1 METALAADVEKQLVD
16 FQTHPSRYQHWQLKF
31 DGPVATLLMDTKE
44 DGGIRPGYKLK
55 LNSYDLGV
63 DIELH
68 DALQRIRFEHP
79 EIRAVV
85 ITSAKQ
91 RVFCYGANIYMLGSS
106 SHAWKVNFCKFTNET
121 RNGIEDASRHSGL
134 KFIAACNGTT
144 AGGGYELALACD
156 EILLIDDRSSAV
168 SLPEVPLL
176 GVLPGTGGLTRVTD
190 KRKVRRD
197 LADIFCTTPEGVQGQ
212 RAKEWR
218 LVDEVVKPA
227 QWNDHIQKRAQELAN
242 QSERPQNERGI
253 ELTPLKREI
262 DERGYHYEFVDV
274 VFDREARTA
283 SITISAPESAAAK
296 TLTEIKPAGAKW
308 WPLQMARELD
318 DAILMLRTN
327 ELDLGLWLFKTRGSA
342 DAVWEIDRQLF
353 EHRSDWF
360 VREVI
365 GMLRRTFSR
374 LDVSSRSMYA
384 IIEENSCFVG
394 TLFELALAADRSYML
409 NLPDSP
415 DSVFVGLSEM
425 NFEPA
430 DGKQGSVGVAPFAS
444 AIGTARLSARFY
456 GDEGRLSELR
466 SQIGRRITAEDA
478 AELGL
483 VTAAPDDLD
492 WADELRLAIESRV
505 ALSPDALT
513 GLEANLRFPERET
526 MLTRIFGRLSAWQN
540 WIFIRPNAVGQ
551 TGALKVYGTGS
562 KAKFNWERV

>member
-1 METALAADVEKQLVD
+1 METALATDAEKQLVD

-31 DGPVATLLMDTKE
+31 DGSIATLLMDTKE

-63 DIELH
+63 DIELY
-68 DALQRIRFEHP
+68 DALQRLRFEHP
-79 EIRAVV
+79 EVRTVV

-91 RVFCYGANIYMLGSS
+91 RVFCSGANIYMLGAS

-121 RNGIEDASRHSGL
+121 RNGIEDASCNSGL

-218 LVDEVVKPA
+218 LVDDVVKPA
-227 QWNDHIQKRAQELAN
+227 QWSDHIHRRAEELAK
-242 QSERPQNERGI
+242 QSNRSQDAAGI
-253 ELTPLKREI
+253 ELIPLKREI
-262 DERGYHYEFVDV
+262 DERGYHYEYVEV
-274 VFDREARTA
+274 LFDREARTA
-283 SITISAPESAAAK
+283 TITAHAPQSVSAK
-296 TLTEIKPAGAKW
+296 TLNQIKSAGASW

-327 ELDLGLWLFKTRGSA
+327 ELELGLWLFKTKGNA
-342 DAVWEIDRQLF
+342 DAVLEIDRQLV
-353 EHRSDWF
+353 EHRADWF
-360 VREVI
+360 VGEVI
-365 GMLRRTFSR
+365 GMLRRTLAR

-409 NLPDSP
+409 NLPDNP
-415 DSVFVGLSEM
+415 ESVFVACSEM
-425 NFEPA
+425 NFDVTGEQGAATFPA
-430 DGKQGSVGVAPFAS
+430 LAS
-444 AIGTARLSARFY
+444 AAGTSRLAARFY
-456 GDEGRLSELR
+456 GDQQKLSELE
-466 SQIGRRITAEDA
+466 SHIGNKLNAEQA
-478 AELGL
+478 AEFGL

-492 WADELRLAIESRV
+492 WADELRLALESRV

-526 MLTRIFGRLSAWQN
+526 MFTRIFGRLSAWQN

-551 TGALKVYGTGS
+551 AGALKVYGTGS

>member
-1 METALAADVEKQLVD
+1 METALATDTEKQLVD

-31 DGPVATLLMDTKE
+31 DDQIATLLMDTKE

-79 EIRAVV
+79 EVCSVV

-91 RVFCYGANIYMLGSS
+91 RVFCSGANIYMLGSS

-121 RNGIEDASRHSGL
+121 RNGIEDASRNSGL

-218 LVDEVVKPA
+218 LVDDVIKPA
-227 QWNDHIQKRAQELAN
+227 QWNDHLQKRAQELAK
-242 QSERPQNERGI
+242 QSDRPHSETGI

-262 DERGYHYEFVDV
+262 DERGYHYEYVDV
-274 VFDREARTA
+274 VFDRDARTA
-283 SITISAPESAAAK
+283 SITVSAPGSAEAK
-296 TLTEIKPAGAKW
+296 TLAEIRSAGAGW

-318 DAILMLRTN
+318 DAILMLRAN
-327 ELDLGLWLFKTRGSA
+327 ELDLGLWLFKTSGNA
-342 DAVWEIDRQLF
+342 DAALEIDRQLF
-353 EHRSDWF
+353 EHRSNWF

-365 GMLRRTFSR
+365 GVLRRTLAR

-384 IIEENSCFVG
+384 VVEENSCFVG

-409 NLPDSP
+409 NLPDNP
-415 DSVFVGLSEM
+415 ESVFITLSEM
-425 NFEPA
+425 NFEVPSEKGA
-430 DGKQGSVGVAPFAS
+430 AAFPTLAS
-444 AIGTARLSARFY
+444 AAGISRLAARFY
-456 GDEGRLSELR
+456 GDQQKLSELR
-466 SQIGRRITAEDA
+466 SQVGNELPAEQA

-483 VTAAPDDLD
+483 VTVAPDDLD
-492 WADELRLAIESRV
+492 WADELRLAVESRV

-551 TGALKVYGTGS
+551 AGALKVYGSGS
-562 KAKFNWERV
+562 KAKFNWQRV

>member
-1 METALAADVEKQLVD
+1 MDTALAIDSEKQTQFVD

-31 DGPVATLLMDTKE
+31 DGSVATLIMDTKE

-79 EIRAVV
+79 EVRAVV
-85 ITSAKQ
+85 LTSAKQ
-91 RVFCYGANIYMLGSS
+91 RVFCSGANIYMLGSS
-106 SHAWKVNFCKFTNET
+106 SHSWKVNFCKFTNET
-121 RNGIEDASRHSGL
+121 RNGIEDASRNSGI
-134 KFIAACNGTT
+134 KFLAACNGTT

-156 EILLIDDRSSAV
+156 EIILIDDRSSAV

-197 LADIFCTTPEGVQGQ
+197 LADIFCTVPEGIQGQ
-212 RAKEWR
+212 RAKDWR

-227 QWNDHIQKRAQELAN
+227 QWNEHIQKRSQELVK
-242 QSERPQNERGI
+242 QSDRPQNETGV
-253 ELTPLKREI
+253 ELPPVRRNA
-262 DERGYHYEFVDV
+262 DDRGYHYEYVDV
-274 VFDREARTA
+274 IFDRDGRKA
-283 SITISAPESAAAK
+283 TINVRAPQSVAAK
-296 TLTEIKPAGAKW
+296 SLVEIRGAGANW
-308 WPLQMARELD
+308 WPLQIARELD
-318 DAILMLRTN
+318 DAILSLRTN
-327 ELDLGLWLFKTRGSA
+327 ELDLGLWILKTSGNA
-342 DAVWEIDRQLF
+342 DAVLEIDRQIV
-353 EHRSDWF
+353 EHRANWF

-365 GMLRRTFSR
+365 NMLRRTFAR
-374 LDVSSRSMYA
+374 LDVASRSLYA
-384 IIEENSCFVG
+384 VIEEGSCFAG

-409 NLPDSP
+409 NKADNPGST
-415 DSVFVGLSEM
+415 FVVLSDM
-425 NFEPA
+425 NFNLE
-430 DGKQGSVGVAPFAS
+430 SAS
-444 AIGTARLSARFY
+444 GMSRLSSRFY
-456 GDEGRLSELR
+456 GDQKKIESLHALIGKRLS
-466 SQIGRRITAEDA
+466 AEAAVDA
-478 AELGL
+478 GL

-513 GLEANLRFPERET
+513 GLEANLRFAQPES
-526 MLTRIFGRLSAWQN
+526 MLTRVFGRLSAWQN

-551 TGALKVYGTGS
+551 TGALKVYGSGS

>member
-1 METALAADVEKQLVD
+1 METALATDAEKQLVD
-16 FQTHPSRYQHWQLKF
+16 FQTHPSRYEHWQLSF

-68 DALQRIRFEHP
+68 DALQRLRFEHP
-79 EIRAVV
+79 EVRAVV
-85 ITSAKQ
+85 ITSARQ
-91 RVFCYGANIYMLGSS
+91 RVFCSGANIYMLGSS

-121 RNGIEDASRHSGL
+121 RNGIEDASRSSGL

-197 LADIFCTTPEGVQGQ
+197 LADIFCTTAEGVQGQ

-218 LVDEVVKPA
+218 LVDDVVKPA
-227 QWNDHIQKRAQELAN
+227 QWSDHIHKRAEELAK
-242 QSERPQNERGI
+242 QSNRPQDAAGI
-253 ELTPLKREI
+253 ELIRLKREI
-262 DERGYHYEFVDV
+262 DERGYHYEYVDV
-274 VFDREARTA
+274 LFDREARTA
-283 SITISAPESAAAK
+283 TITAHAPQSMSAK
-296 TLTEIKPAGAKW
+296 TLNQIKSAGASW

-327 ELDLGLWLFKTRGSA
+327 ELELGLWLFKTKGNA
-342 DAVWEIDRQLF
+342 DAVLEIDRQLV

-365 GMLRRTFSR
+365 GMLRRTLAR

-384 IIEENSCFVG
+384 VIEENSCFAG
-394 TLFELALAADRSYML
+394 TLFELVLAADRSYML
-409 NLPDSP
+409 NLPDNP
-415 DSVFVGLSEM
+415 ESVFIALSEM
-425 NFEPA
+425 NFDVPGEQGAAAFPA
-430 DGKQGSVGVAPFAS
+430 LAS
-444 AIGTARLSARFY
+444 AAGTSRLAARFY
-456 GDEGRLSELR
+456 GDHQEVSELR
-466 SQIGRRITAEDA
+466 SHVGKELSAEEA
-478 AELGL
+478 AGLGL

-526 MLTRIFGRLSAWQN
+526 MLTRILGRLSAWQN